1 MTTTNRDI
9 PLLLREKLREDVDLE
24 NILGYHYSIGYNTED
39 WDFPI
44 QNYYYEQEE
53 NWIDG
58 THKVSGSRDNSFF
71 CEQIHWGKV
80 PDEPFVAKNR
90 GYYDYYHKK
99 HRGYLSMLCW
109 AYIDVF
115 YKNGDEQETIRIE
128 GKDSQSVVY
137 GDFEG
142 LRMWLENE
150 VTKRV
155 TEKGVQPSN
164 NQHIRLT
171 ARNVLW
177 KKTEIE
183 EIGPVEFE
191 MSITDEEA
199 EAIRT
204 CMLGSENYSPNSYG
218 SWAEKGAALL
228 VESYGPQSPSAHLHI
243 DWAKGER
250 QRMIS
255 GCSFLTQYDIES
267 KLSFLDSLGD
277 TPPIREELL
286 AGIEDCFIWEE
297 TWTRETGHLW
307 RDYTLLKR
315 TLSEEEFDYADCSQ
329 KPFRLRKLTTAAILN
344 LFEEYKVSQNNKS
357 CARHGERIVK

>member
-1 MTTTNRDI
+1 MTTTNREI
-9 PLLLREKLREDVDLE
+9 PLLLREKLGEDVDPE

-39 WDFPI
+39 RDFPI

-58 THKVSGSRDNSFF
+58 MHKVSGSGDKYDF
-71 CEQIHWGKV
+71 CEQIRWEKV

-115 YKNGDEQETIRIE
+115 YKDGDKQETIRIK

-137 GDFEG
+137 GAFEG

-150 VTKRV
+150 VSKRV
-155 TEKGVQPSN
+155 TKEDGQPSS
-164 NQHIRLT
+164 NQHIRLS
-171 ARNVLW
+171 ARNVLG

-183 EIGPVEFE
+183 EIGPIEFE
-191 MSITDEEA
+191 VPITDEEA

-204 CMLGSENYSPNSYG
+204 CMLGSEYYSPDSYG
-218 SWAEKGAALL
+218 SWAEKGATLL
-228 VESYGPQSPSAHLHI
+228 VESFGPQSPLAHLHI

-255 GCSFLTQYDIES
+255 ECSVLTKFDIES

-277 TPPIREELL
+277 TLPMREELL

-307 RDYTLLKR
+307 RHYSLLKR
-315 TLSEEEFDYADCSQ
+315 TPSEEELEYADCSQ
-329 KPFRLRKLTTAAILN
+329 NPFRLRKLTTTAILN
-344 LFEEYKVSQNNKS
+344 LFEEYKIGENNKV
-357 CARHGERIVK
+357 APDTEYRYKV